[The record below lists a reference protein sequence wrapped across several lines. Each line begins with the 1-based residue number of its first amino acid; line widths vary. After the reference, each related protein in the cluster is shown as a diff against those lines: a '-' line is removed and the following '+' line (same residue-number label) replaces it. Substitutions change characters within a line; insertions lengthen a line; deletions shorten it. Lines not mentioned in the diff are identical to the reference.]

1 MSKKEIRS
9 DFLEKRRSFSQE
21 QVQEKSALIFEK
33 LFSLEEF
40 SQAKNI
46 GVYVSF
52 KKEVETIKIIEKLLK
67 DGKNIYS
74 PVMDIEKERFS
85 FAKISSLDSMIEN
98 KYGVLEPTEKELV
111 DVSKIEVFLVP
122 GAVFDLQGNRIGWGK
137 GYYDKFFGE
146 NKTNGTKI
154 GLFFE
159 FQKVEAI
166 DPESFDV
173 KMDFIVTEKQ
183 IYKF

>member
-52 KKEVETIKIIEKLLK
+52 KKEVETIKIIEKKCVKLL
-67 DGKNIYS
+67 ILC
-74 PVMDIEKERFS
+74 I
-85 FAKISSLDSMIEN
+85 FAINL
-98 KYGVLEPTEKELV
+98 
-111 DVSKIEVFLVP
+111 
-122 GAVFDLQGNRIGWGK
+122 
-137 GYYDKFFGE
+137 
-146 NKTNGTKI
+146 
-154 GLFFE
+154 
-159 FQKVEAI
+159 
-166 DPESFDV
+166 
-173 KMDFIVTEKQ
+173 
-183 IYKF
+183 